1 MTPGPPERP
10 LRGRVSASTPR
21 RHTVEPQTNVRALE
35 TILGAIPSPD
45 PALVALARTLAAEL
59 DAGAGMA
66 TAAVSKEYR
75 ATLTQL
81 RAVDDG
87 GDDLLNSWLADLS
100 APLVKPE
107 N

>member
-1 MTPGPPERP
+1 MSGNAEAFE
-10 LRGRVSASTPR
+10 VWIQA
-21 RHTVEPQTNVRALE
+21 V
-35 TILGAIPSPD
+35 PSPD

-107 N
+107 D